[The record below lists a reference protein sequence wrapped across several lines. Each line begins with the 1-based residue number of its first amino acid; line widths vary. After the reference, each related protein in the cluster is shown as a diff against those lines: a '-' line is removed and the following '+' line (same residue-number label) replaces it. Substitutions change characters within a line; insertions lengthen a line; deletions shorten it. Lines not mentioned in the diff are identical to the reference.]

1 MEFGAFAL
9 IPIAIVLIV
18 AIVTKRAAEALFVGS
33 VVAALVYAIG
43 TAGGDWYVAWWT
55 TVAPWDW
62 ANGTGWFDVL
72 VQTLG
77 GYIYYAV
84 LFGMFGAI
92 IRILDMTGAA
102 AGFATAA
109 TRFANT
115 RKKTLFTTFVLGII
129 IFIDDYLNAFGV
141 GVAMRPLSD
150 KAKISREF
158 MAYVINSTGAA
169 VCILV
174 PVSSWAAVY
183 SGYLDTTQESYSLFD
198 TAITGIDAYA
208 KSVPFM
214 VYSWVALIVCLLFI
228 FKVIPLFGG
237 MKKAEERAEKT
248 GRVFP
253 DWYYDKSQMTDEE
266 KEKAELA
273 EEQGGRNAGWW
284 NFVIPVVSIVVFA
297 LLQKFVFKV
306 EIDLVMLVIIAVVI
320 AGVMLIA
327 QNKLKLGEFADA
339 IVGGFK
345 DMAYVTILVMLA
357 WVLQEF
363 NDMLQLTPWVIE
375 SVEPIL
381 SPALLPMIAFIV
393 VGALAFATGSFW
405 GVAAISFPIILPL
418 AQSMHVDIF
427 LTIGVIAGATAFGSH
442 ACFYSD
448 AVTVTS
454 AATGIRNIDY
464 AKTALPL
471 IALGAVVSII
481 VYGILGFAMAP

>member
-1 MEFGAFAL
+1 MEFGALAL
-9 IPIAIVLIV
+9 IPIAVVLIV
-18 AIVTKRAAEALFVGS
+18 AIATKRAAEALFAGS
-33 VVAALVYAIG
+33 VVAAIIYALG
-43 TAGGDWYVAWWT
+43 TAGGSWYTAWWT
-55 TVAPWDW
+55 TVAPWEW
-62 ANGTGWFDVL
+62 ADGTGWFDVL
-72 VQTLG
+72 VNTLG

-102 AGFATAA
+102 AGFATVA

-150 KAKISREF
+150 KLKISREF
-158 MAYVINSTGAA
+158 LAYVINSTGAA

-183 SGYLDTTQESYSLFD
+183 AGYLNSTQESSSLFS
-198 TAITGIDAYA
+198 TVMTGIDAYS
-208 KSVPFM
+208 KSVPYM

-228 FKVIPLFGG
+228 FKVIPVFGG
-237 MKKAEERAEKT
+237 MKKAEERAAST

-253 DWYYDKSQMTDEE
+253 DWYYDEDQKTNEE
-266 KEKAELA
+266 KEKAEAA
-273 EEQGGRNAGWW
+273 EPQTKSAGWW
-284 NFVIPVVSIVVFA
+284 NFVIPVLSIIVFA
-297 LLQKFVFKV
+297 ILQKFVFEV

-327 QNKLKLGEFADA
+327 QKKLKIGEFADS

-357 WVLQEF
+357 WVLQAF
-363 NDMLQLTPWVIE
+363 NDLLGLTPWVIE

-418 AQSMHVDIF
+418 AKAMNVDIF

-448 AVTVTS
+448 AVTVTA

-471 IALGAVVSII
+471 ICVGAVVSVII
-481 VYGILGFAMAP
+481 YGILGFVMAP

>member
-1 MEFGAFAL
+1 MEFGALAL
-9 IPIAIVLIV
+9 IPIAVVLIV
-18 AIVTKRAAEALFVGS
+18 AISTKRAAEALFLGS
-33 VVAALVYAIG
+33 VVAAIIYAVG
-43 TAGGDWYVAWWT
+43 TAGGSWYTAWWT
-55 TVAPWDW
+55 TVAPWGW
-62 ANGTGWFDVL
+62 ADGTGWFDVL
-72 VQTLG
+72 IHTVG
-77 GYIYYAV
+77 GYIYYAI

-102 AGFATAA
+102 AGFATVA
-109 TRFANT
+109 TKFANT
-115 RKKTLFTTFVLGII
+115 RKKTLFTTFILGII

-150 KAKISREF
+150 KLKISREF
-158 MAYVINSTGAA
+158 LAYVINTTGAA

-183 SGYLDTTQESYSLFD
+183 AGNLDATQESTPLFD
-198 TAITGIDAYA
+198 TVMSGIDAYTR
-208 KSVPFM
+208 SIPFM

-237 MKKAEERAEKT
+237 MKKAEARVEQT
-248 GRVFP
+248 GRIFP
-253 DWYYDKSQMTDEE
+253 DWYYDEE
-266 KEKAELA
+266 GKTEEEQEKAEL
-273 EEQGGRNAGWW
+273 EEQSKSPAGWW
-284 NFVIPVVSIVVFA
+284 NFAVPVLSIIVFA
-297 LLQKFVFKV
+297 LIQKFVAKV
-306 EIDLVMLVIIAVVI
+306 EIDLVMLVVIAVLI

-327 QNKLKLGEFADA
+327 QKKLKIGEFADS

-345 DMAYVTILVMLA
+345 DMAYVTILVMFA
-357 WVLQEF
+357 WVLQAF
-363 NDMLQLTPWVIE
+363 NDLLGLTPWVIE
-375 SVEPIL
+375 SVQPIL

-418 AQSMHVDIF
+418 AASMNVNLF

-448 AVTVTS
+448 AVTVTA

-471 IALGAVVSII
+471 ICVGAVISII
-481 VYGILGFAMAP
+481 IYGVIGFVMAP